1 MWEFR
6 RRLRDDAN
14 DTMFWIVIDANS
26 TSAQGV
32 QDDGEGYNEVL
43 IWLSAEDEMWIE
55 GVKYNLLFWG
65 TVILQIHECT
75 NIRKYS
81 EKGNVKGMNKG
92 IKIRN
97 IKHKR
102 TQKK

>member
-1 MWEFR
+1 MLFR
-6 RRLRDDAN
+6 
-14 DTMFWIVIDANS
+14 
-26 TSAQGV
+26 
-32 QDDGEGYNEVL
+32 
-43 IWLSAEDEMWIE
+43 
-55 GVKYNLLFWG
+55 G

-81 EKGNVKGMNKG
+81 EKGNVKGMKKG

-102 TQKK
+102 TQKKSEENERNAKEERNKM

>member
-1 MWEFR
+1 M
-6 RRLRDDAN
+6 
-14 DTMFWIVIDANS
+14 
-26 TSAQGV
+26 
-32 QDDGEGYNEVL
+32 
-43 IWLSAEDEMWIE
+43 
-55 GVKYNLLFWG
+55 
-65 TVILQIHECT
+65 LQIHECT

-102 TQKK
+102 TKKK